1 MKDVGGLPTNLVRY
15 FPPPRHQIKQGV
27 VSSLPDMF

>member
-15 FPPPRHQIKQGV
+15 FPPPPQIKQGV